1 MTKFIHVHQVKA
13 IKYQEGVCSKVVDTL
28 TVEEMLQI
36 SINSE
41 PYTTTMRTPGF
52 EEELSRG
59 ILLTEKVYSQKA
71 NPVFNIIEKNQQ
83 GFVTKVNLDI
93 DPQSLESGILTKRN
107 LMSVTSCGM
116 CGQVESHLIEYESPI
131 ISDTVLKASEIF
143 SMFTKMR
150 SHQENFDHSGGSH
163 ASAAFNGIHLLD
175 VKEDIGRHN
184 ALDKVIGSL
193 LLQNKLSEANCLL
206 VSGRISYEIVSK
218 CYRAGIPFLAA
229 VSAPSSMAV
238 NYCNQL
244 GITLLAFCRENK
256 LTAYAHPERLI
267 MA

>member
-28 TVEEMLQI
+28 TIEEMLQI

-59 ILLTEKVYSQKA
+59 ILLTEKVYSQNA

-107 LMSVTSCGM
+107 LEPVCVTSLLNF
-116 CGQVESHLIEYESPI
+116 LISL
-131 ISDTVLKASEIF
+131 SFL
-143 SMFTKMR
+143 M
-150 SHQENFDHSGGSH
+150 
-163 ASAAFNGIHLLD
+163 LL
-175 VKEDIGRHN
+175 
-184 ALDKVIGSL
+184 
-193 LLQNKLSEANCLL
+193 
-206 VSGRISYEIVSK
+206 
-218 CYRAGIPFLAA
+218 
-229 VSAPSSMAV
+229 
-238 NYCNQL
+238 
-244 GITLLAFCRENK
+244 
-256 LTAYAHPERLI
+256 
-267 MA
+267 